1 MPAAVQPVHSEAM
14 PANWAISVAGV
25 VNAVKRYTDNLSAEA
40 AAAERQRRA
49 ELRAQAAAQQAAEE
63 QRQAQAQ
70 RAAQLAAQCAAEE
83 AHRAAADA
91 LAQVE
96 LEHQRV
102 AEEAAAAAEA
112 ELEHQRAAEEAAVAA
127 EAQRLAAAE
136 ADRLAA
142 AEAEQLAAEQFA
154 AEQLQTSQAQQ
165 AESDAQAAAEQA
177 QAAANAAAAQ
187 AAHAART
194 PVQMSPMEGIP
205 EARMSAWAGGK
216 MRAVLMATPTC
227 IEGIPELHGSAW
239 RQRLSNTSSEERG
252 SGAGMA
258 EPSIASIGATPPML
272 STALAAAADQVAD
285 ELANNEPLKWPS
297 MRATSIG
304 AHPART
310 PAAPPT
316 LDAVVVPQHP
326 IMVPS
331 PPQAASTAAVQAPVN
346 SPPAAVAASPSPA
359 GSISLDGAVTAEG
372 AGMGEV
378 AGAADSPRSPAWFA
392 QPTGRTPAGHANVA
406 CSAHFPTPEELADD
420 ENAMGEERSE
430 VLPVALRSAKR
441 TRSASDNAKENDGP
455 DGAMDAQAHDATVGG
470 LEGFHDADFGADGD
484 DYFGCGYALA
494 II

>member
-1 MPAAVQPVHSEAM
+1 MPAAVRPVHSEAM

-70 RAAQLAAQCAAEE
+70 RAADLAAQCAAEE
-83 AHRAAADA
+83 AQRAAADA
-91 LAQVE
+91 LAQAE

-102 AEEAAAAAEA
+102 AEEAAA
-112 ELEHQRAAEEAAVAA
+112 AA

-142 AEAEQLAAEQFA
+142 AEAEQLAAEQLA
-154 AEQLQTSQAQQ
+154 AEQLQASQTQQ

-205 EARMSAWAGGK
+205 EARMSAWAGGR

-239 RQRLSNTSSEERG
+239 RQRLSDTSSEERG

-258 EPSIASIGATPPML
+258 EPSIASIGATPPIL

-331 PPQAASTAAVQAPVN
+331 PPQVASPEAVHAAVNA
-346 SPPAAVAASPSPA
+346 PPATVAASPSPT

-378 AGAADSPRSPAWFA
+378 AGAVDSPRSPAWFA
-392 QPTGRTPAGHANVA
+392 QPTGRTPAGHANAA
-406 CSAHFPTPEELADD
+406 CSAHFPTPDEAADD
-420 ENAMGEERSE
+420 EDAMGEERSE
-430 VLPVALRSAKR
+430 LPPVALRGAKR
-441 TRSASDNAKENDGP
+441 TRSASDNAKENDGQ
-455 DGAMDAQAHDATVGG
+455 DEGMDAQAHDAAVGG
-470 LEGFHDADFGADGD
+470 LEGFHDVDFGADGD
-484 DYFGCGYALA
+484 DYFGCASALA